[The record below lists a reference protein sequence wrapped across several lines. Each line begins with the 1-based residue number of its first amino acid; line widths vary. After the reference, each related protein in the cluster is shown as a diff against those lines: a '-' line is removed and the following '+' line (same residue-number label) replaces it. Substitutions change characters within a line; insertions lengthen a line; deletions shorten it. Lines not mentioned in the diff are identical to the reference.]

1 LPNSASA
8 SESPPAPIALTL
20 NMTGLRGAGGV
31 IKIAIC
37 RADTGFPD
45 CGKQAV
51 LTTSINATGRAFTTT
66 LALPPGQYAISAF
79 HDRNANGKLDTML
92 GIPRE
97 GFAFSRNPPLRFRA
111 ARFDEAKFELSKPL
125 ELSLDFKHVL

>member
-1 LPNSASA
+1 
-8 SESPPAPIALTL
+8 
-20 NMTGLRGAGGV
+20 MTGLRAAGGV
-31 IKIAIC
+31 IRIAIC

-45 CGKQAV
+45 CGKKAV
-51 LTTSINATGRAFTTT
+51 LTAGVNATGRTVTTT

-97 GFAFSRNPPLRFRA
+97 GFAFSRNPPMRFRA
-111 ARFDEAKFELSKPL
+111 ARFDEARFDLSGPL
-125 ELSLDFKHVL
+125 ELSLAFKHVL